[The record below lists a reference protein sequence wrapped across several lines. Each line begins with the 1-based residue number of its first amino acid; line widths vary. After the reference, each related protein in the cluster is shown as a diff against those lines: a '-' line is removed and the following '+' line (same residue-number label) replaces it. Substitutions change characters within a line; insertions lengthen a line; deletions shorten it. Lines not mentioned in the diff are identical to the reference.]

1 MWSSNLWALR
11 RACYLVLVC
20 GIATIVG
27 TIALASDPLSASP
40 DGYERSIQ
48 TLEETISLLK
58 WLGGTVISAL
68 VAGIGLL
75 YRALETANA
84 TMRRDL
90 MEGMEKRATLMTSA
104 LEVQIKL
111 ATRIE
116 ELADKMEAVVNEMGK
131 GCPYASTLSVERKA

>member
-11 RACYLVLVC
+11 RACALVLVC
-20 GIATIVG
+20 GVTAIVG
-27 TIALASDPLSASP
+27 TIVLAADTTSTTP

-48 TLEETISLLK
+48 TLEGTISLLK

-104 LEVQIKL
+104 LEVQTKL

-116 ELADKMEAVVNEMGK
+116 ELAEKMEAVVDEMGK
-131 GCPYASTLSVERKA
+131 GCPYSSILAVERKA